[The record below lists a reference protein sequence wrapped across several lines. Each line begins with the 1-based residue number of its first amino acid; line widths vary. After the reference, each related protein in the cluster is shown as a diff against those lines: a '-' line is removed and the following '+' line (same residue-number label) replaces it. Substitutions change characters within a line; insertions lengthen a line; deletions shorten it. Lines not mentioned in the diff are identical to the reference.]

1 MRTSIMGILNL
12 TPDSFSDGG
21 RFDDGA
27 GSPDVVAAVTEAM
40 RMTQDGAEIIDV
52 GGESTRPGAQPT
64 AVEEEQRRIL
74 PVLSELFGCGIRV
87 SVDTRRAATALAA
100 LKSADQAGVDPRELI
115 INDVSGLLTDPAMPD
130 LIAETGAQIVI
141 THNRGDAQTMGSL
154 TGYDSLLEDVIQE
167 LTGLRDRYLA
177 AGARREQIILDPGIG
192 FSKTH
197 EQNWELVRGLE
208 SFVGLG
214 HRVLFG
220 ASRKGFLGSVSA
232 AGASASRT
240 DASASRE
247 SGAAGTGA
255 PRSGAAAFGAAHPR
269 DAATAVLSAV
279 AAEAGVWGIRVHDV
293 QGSRDA
299 VQVISKLRS

>member
-40 RMTQDGAEIIDV
+40 RMTQEGAEIIDV

-64 AVEEEQRRIL
+64 AIEEEQRRIM

-100 LKSADQAGVDPRELI
+100 LKCADEAGVDPRELI

-141 THNRGDAQTMGSL
+141 THNRGDSQTMGAL
-154 TGYDSLLEDVIQE
+154 TGYDSVLEDVITE
-167 LTGLRDRYLA
+167 LTGLRDRYVA

-197 EQNWELVRGLE
+197 EQNWELIRGLE
-208 SFVGLG
+208 NFVRLG

-220 ASRKGFLGSVSA
+220 ASRKGFLGSVSTPDT
-232 AGASASRT
+232 GVT
-240 DASASRE
+240 PGDP
-247 SGAAGTGA
+247 SGADETGA
-255 PRSGAAAFGAAHPR
+255 VVSSAAVSGPAHPR

-279 AAEAGVWGIRVHDV
+279 AAEAGVWGVRVHDV

>member
-1 MRTSIMGILNL
+1 MPTTIMGILNL

-27 GSPDVVAAVTEAM
+27 GSPDVVAAVTEAL
-40 RMTQDGAEIIDV
+40 RMAQLGAEIIDV
-52 GGESTRPGAQPT
+52 GGESTRPGARPT
-64 AVEEEQRRIL
+64 PAEEEQRRIL
-74 PVLSELFGCGIRV
+74 PVLGELLRCRMSV

-100 LKSADQAGVDPRELI
+100 LKCADEAGADPRSLI
-115 INDVSGLLTDPAMPD
+115 INDVSGLLTEPAMPE

-141 THNRGDAQTMGSL
+141 THNRGDSQTMSSL
-154 TGYDSLLEDVIQE
+154 TVYDSLVEDVIDE
-167 LTGLRDRYLA
+167 LLQLRERYLA

-197 EQNWELVRGLE
+197 EQNWELIRELE
-208 SFVGLG
+208 SFVRLG

-220 ASRKGFLGSVSA
+220 ASRKGFLGSVVGEPTGGREPD
-232 AGASASRT
+232 AG
-240 DASASRE
+240 
-247 SGAAGTGA
+247 SGD
-255 PRSGAAAFGAAHPR
+255 AAAAGAAHPLAHPR
-269 DAATAVLSAV
+269 DHATAVLSAL
-279 AAEAGVWGIRVHDV
+279 AAQAGAWGVRVHDV

>member
-21 RFDDGA
+21 RFDDDA

-40 RMTQDGAEIIDV
+40 RMTQQGADIIDV

-64 AVEEEQRRIL
+64 AVEEEQRRII

-87 SVDTRRAATALAA
+87 SVDTRRAATALSA
-100 LKSADQAGVDPRELI
+100 LKCAAEARVDPRELI

-141 THNRGDAQTMGSL
+141 THNRGDSQTMGSL
-154 TGYDSLLEDVIQE
+154 TGYDSLLEDVIEE
-167 LTGLRDRYLA
+167 LIGLRDRYLA

-208 SFVGLG
+208 SFVRLG

-220 ASRKGFLGSVSA
+220 ASRKGFLGAVTGPVDGPSWRGE
-232 AGASASRT
+232 AGAGETGAGET
-240 DASASRE
+240 GAAV
-247 SGAAGTGA
+247 SGAALSA
-255 PRSGAAAFGAAHPR
+255 PAHPR
-269 DAATAVLSAV
+269 DAATAVLTAS
-279 AAEAGVWGIRVHDV
+279 AAEAGVWGVRVHDV

-299 VQVISKLRS
+299 VQVISKL